1 MRRNAERDREI
12 LKRWRE
18 GGDPRVIAHNFGFSL
33 PRLYQIIAAEKER
46 ERTTLTAEIEFAA
59 VHHYLFLGK
68 DDSLKP
74 IVEGCSF
81 AQVMG
86 GLKALT
92 LLRQTRGLPPHFT
105 EEEAENLCQTIALF
119 QVFDTMVGVGKIK
132 NLATDTYGRGPYQAV
147 DDEPQ
152 ETNPSP
158 QSE

>member
-1 MRRNAERDREI
+1 MRRNVLRDEAI

-18 GGDPRVIAHNFGFSL
+18 GLSPYAIAEEFHLSIPRIH
-33 PRLYQIIAAEKER
+33 QIVSAER
-46 ERTTLTAEIEFAA
+46 DRQRNTLSAEIEFAA
-59 VHHYLFLGK
+59 VHHYLFLSEG
-68 DDSLKP
+68 DSLKP
-74 IVEGCSF
+74 IIEGCSL

-86 GLKALT
+86 GIAALT